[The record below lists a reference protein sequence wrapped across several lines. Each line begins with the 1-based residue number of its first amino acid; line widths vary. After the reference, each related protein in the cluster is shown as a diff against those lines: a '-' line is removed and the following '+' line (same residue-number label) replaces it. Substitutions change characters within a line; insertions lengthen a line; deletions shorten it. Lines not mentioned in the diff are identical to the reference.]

1 MDTENLQPETRFV
14 HEGRAPQDYAGMV
27 NPPLF
32 RASTVLFPSVA
43 AMMEAEKNWHAV
55 PYYGRHGT
63 PSTFAFEQSMADLE
77 GGYRAIAVSSGTAA
91 LTTAIAAFVKAGDH
105 ILTTDGAYAPTRK
118 FCENFLQR
126 FGVETTYYPPTL
138 SAEELAPLIRPNTK
152 VLFLESPSSL
162 TMEMQDVPALCA
174 LAKQHKITTILDNT
188 WSTPLHCKAFALGV
202 DVSVHSATKYIL
214 GHSDA
219 MLGVITT
226 TENTYLRVKQAAAL
240 FGHHAAPEEIYL
252 AQRGLRT
259 LPVRLK
265 QQAETA
271 FTLMTWIS
279 QRAEVAQIL
288 SPSWQEDVGFALWQR
303 DCTGGAGLFSFALQP
318 QYTQQHCHA
327 FIDALQLF
335 GIGFSWG
342 GYESLALPVN
352 LQGIRANTAY
362 PDNQRIRL
370 SMGLENAIDLQHD
383 LEKGFAA
390 LNALS

>member
-1 MDTENLQPETRFV
+1 
-14 HEGRAPQDYAGMV
+14 
-27 NPPLF
+27 
-32 RASTVLFPSVA
+32 
-43 AMMEAEKNWHAV
+43 
-55 PYYGRHGT
+55 
-63 PSTFAFEQSMADLE
+63 
-77 GGYRAIAVSSGTAA
+77 
-91 LTTAIAAFVKAGDH
+91 
-105 ILTTDGAYAPTRK
+105 
-118 FCENFLQR
+118 
-126 FGVETTYYPPTL
+126 
-138 SAEELAPLIRPNTK
+138 
-152 VLFLESPSSL
+152 
-162 TMEMQDVPALCA
+162 
-174 LAKQHKITTILDNT
+174 LDNT
-188 WSTPLHCKAFALGV
+188 WATPLYCKAFALGV

-226 TENTYLRVKQAAAL
+226 TKDTYMRVKQAAAL

-271 FTLMTWIS
+271 FSLMTWLS

-288 SPSWQEDVGFALWQR
+288 SPMWQKDTGFPLWQR

-318 QYTQQHCHA
+318 HYTQQHCHA

-335 GIGFSWG
+335 GVGFSWG

-352 LQGIRANTAY
+352 LQGIRATTEY
-362 PDNQRIRL
+362 PHTQRIRL

-390 LNALS
+390 LHALS